1 MPWPVG
7 RSARASV
14 PPRALVV
21 ATKLHTSLPPATQ
34 AVTDPNDSRNK
45 AVLIST
51 AFFVSFIKL
60 TLCVKVSYGLFT
72 EGPVFIT
79 I

>member
-1 MPWPVG
+1 M
-7 RSARASV
+7 
-14 PPRALVV
+14 V

-45 AVLIST
+45 AVVLIST

>member
-1 MPWPVG
+1 M
-7 RSARASV
+7 SS
-14 PPRALVV
+14 PRALVL
-21 ATKLHTSLPPATQ
+21 AIILRTSLSPITR
-34 AVTDPNDSRNK
+34 AVTNPKHSRNK

-60 TLCVKVSYGLFT
+60 TSYVKVSYGLFT
-72 EGPVFIT
+72 EGQVFIT